1 MNWVLAMRK
10 NPNELQGKPLKVS
23 ASISADYSKAIKRL
37 MRSMYKDTMIGIEA
51 CFTTYAEDSLFPK
64 NGSLVAQLKI
74 LISRLLKKYE
84 PVFMLLAK
92 RETDKM
98 LIRVDKNASATLKMS
113 LKDVSKDLSVKTDL
127 TSSRLREVT
136 QASTQE
142 AVDLI
147 KTIPTN
153 YLSAV
158 QKVVMHSISANGKG
172 FAELKPFLTK
182 LYKGNERKAELVALD
197 QTHKA
202 YQNIQA
208 EKMKKLGVK
217 KFKWVH
223 SGGGRVPRK
232 LHQDLHGKIFSFDDP
247 PYIGDMYG
255 QKVYGLPGHLPNC
268 RCTMSPVLEF
278 EQNDD

>member
-1 MNWVLAMRK
+1 MRK
-10 NPNELQGKPLKVS
+10 KQNELQGKPLKVS
-23 ASISADYSKAIKRL
+23 SSIGNDYSREIRKL
-37 MRSMYKDTMIGIEA
+37 MRSMYKDTMVGLES
-51 CFTTYAEDSLFPK
+51 CFTAYAEDSAFPE

-74 LISRLLKKYE
+74 LINRLLKKYE
-84 PVFMLLAK
+84 PVFLILAK
-92 RETDKM
+92 RETDRM
-98 LIRVDKNASATLKMS
+98 LVRVDKNASATLKMS
-113 LKDVSKDLSVKTDL
+113 LKDVSQDLTVKTDL
-127 TSSRLREVT
+127 TSSRLREIT

-147 KTIPTN
+147 KTIPSN
-153 YLSAV
+153 YLSNV
-158 QKVVMHSISANGKG
+158 QKVVMHSISTKGKG

-208 EKMKKLGVK
+208 EKMKRLGVK
-217 KFKWVH
+217 KFKWIH

-232 LHQDLHGKIFSFDDP
+232 LHQDLNGKVFSFDDP
-247 PYIGDMYG
+247 PYIGEMYG

-278 EQNDD
+278 GKSNNN

>member
-1 MNWVLAMRK
+1 MRK
-10 NPNELQGKPLKVS
+10 KQNELQGKPLKVS
-23 ASISADYSKAIKRL
+23 SSIGNDYSKEIRKL
-37 MRSMYKDTMIGIEA
+37 MRSMYKDTMVGLES
-51 CFTTYAEDSLFPK
+51 CFNAYAEDSVFPE

-74 LISRLLKKYE
+74 LINRLLKKYE
-84 PVFMLLAK
+84 PVFLILAK
-92 RETDKM
+92 RETDRM
-98 LIRVDKNASATLKMS
+98 LVRVDKNASATLKMS
-113 LKDVSKDLSVKTDL
+113 LKDVSQDLTVKTDL
-127 TSSRLREVT
+127 TSSRLREIT

-147 KTIPTN
+147 KTIPSN
-153 YLSAV
+153 YLSNV
-158 QKVVMHSISANGKG
+158 QKVVMHSISTKGKG

-208 EKMKKLGVK
+208 EKMKRLGVK
-217 KFKWVH
+217 KFKWIH

-232 LHQDLHGKIFSFDDP
+232 LHQDLSGKVFSFDDP
-247 PYIGDMYG
+247 PYIGEMYG

-278 EQNDD
+278 GEGFNK